1 MISKS
6 EAELAKFL
14 QENIEIGKH
23 VFVIAGFSGIGKTH
37 TVERVANTN
46 EFIFLQ
52 IDSNVADL
60 KEVIHTNLEDSEGTY
75 LVCIE
80 NLDLGVLGTQQTL
93 LKTIEEYAAN
103 VYWVITCHN
112 LKYLQETIISRSLV
126 FNMLPPTSEELIKFA
141 QELNSSAYEIIRKAV
156 VWKAVQSFADVNLV
170 LYLFNQ
176 DKSKFDYL
184 NELFPIKYT
193 DSISNISYR
202 IQHYPD
208 KSKIPLDFLF
218 KLIIAN
224 SRNVNVQYEAIK
236 HLADLERLNSYA
248 VVNHFLF
255 SVKYLA
261 QN

>member
-1 MISKS
+1 MTALSTISQGS
-6 EAELAKFL
+6 EACRKKFDRDRVELDK
-14 QENIEIGKH
+14 G
-23 VFVIAGFSGIGKTH
+23 
-37 TVERVANTN
+37 
-46 EFIFLQ
+46 
-52 IDSNVADL
+52 
-60 KEVIHTNLEDSEGTY
+60 
-75 LVCIE
+75 
-80 NLDLGVLGTQQTL
+80 
-93 LKTIEEYAAN
+93 
-103 VYWVITCHN
+103 
-112 LKYLQETIISRSLV
+112 
-126 FNMLPPTSEELIKFA
+126 
-141 QELNSSAYEIIRKAV
+141 
-156 VWKAVQSFADVNLV
+156 
-170 LYLFNQ
+170 YLFNQ

-193 DSISNISYR
+193 DNISNISYR

-255 SVKYLA
+255 SVKYLV